1 MLHQV
6 LKKKKR
12 VELLD
17 KIIVFKS
24 KEPFIFAQAKLVL
37 EDHGIPFQERTTM
50 DSMFNAFG
58 NYELYVSS
66 EFENQARKSLA
77 DAFR

>member
-1 MLHQV
+1 M
-6 LKKKKR
+6 
-12 VELLD
+12 D
-17 KIIVFKS
+17 KIIVFKT
-24 KEPFIFAQAKLVL
+24 KEPFTFAQAKLVL

-66 EFENQARKSLA
+66 EFENEAKKSLA